1 MAGLAPAVAKLM
13 QDAVETLPVVVF
25 GRGVVSRPGFHLFNQ
40 RQALGLVFGRF
51 GLDLFQPGLD
61 HLVGLIAGLVEALP
75 QRMVGHTALVR
86 LLPLVAQGTQAV
98 LHLATTH
105 SLAFRT
111 LEQPFRLG
119 HEFFTQL
126 ISTPALPTL
135 QLSRSSQC
143 GVRLVF
149 QFVINQAAKFLER
162 IAQGCGG
169 AGTGLAMTFS
179 NFKLQF

>member
-1 MAGLAPAVAKLM
+1 
-13 QDAVETLPVVVF
+13 
-25 GRGVVSRPGFHLFNQ
+25 
-40 RQALGLVFGRF
+40 
-51 GLDLFQPGLD
+51 
-61 HLVGLIAGLVEALP
+61 
-75 QRMVGHTALVR
+75 MVGHTALVR

-135 QLSRSSQC
+135 QLARCSQC
-143 GVRLVF
+143 SVRLVF